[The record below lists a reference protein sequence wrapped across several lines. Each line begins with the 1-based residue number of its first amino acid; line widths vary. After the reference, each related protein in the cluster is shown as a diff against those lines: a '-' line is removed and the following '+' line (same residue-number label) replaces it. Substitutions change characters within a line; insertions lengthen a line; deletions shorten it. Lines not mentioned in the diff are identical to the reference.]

1 MNHSRRAAG
10 AFAMILA
17 TGVAAPALASS
28 LHLRLESG
36 GSTSITVAPGATVT
50 WTAVGTLSD
59 DANEGLALFSVDLLW
74 SGGTLPPAATPTTNP
89 MLNFARPAGVNN
101 PAGFGGTPS
110 AGMLRQ
116 VGGAQNTINSA
127 FAPYPIGSVVT
138 GVAWPSQPAAL
149 ATGQLT
155 APLAPGILQ
164 LDRVEPGGQ
173 RDPAG
178 RDGRPVLARGE
189 DHAREHDLSH
199 RSSSRG
205 RAERARPALTTVADC
220 EAR

>member
-1 MNHSRRAAG
+1 MNHGRRAAG

-59 DANEGLALFSVDLLW
+59 DANEGLALFSVDLNW
-74 SGGTLPPAATPTTNP
+74 SGGPLPPAATPTTNP

-127 FAPYPIGSVVT
+127 FAPYPIGSVIT

-155 APLAPGILQ
+155 APLVPGFYSLTASNLVANVIRQ
-164 LDRVEPGGQ
+164 GETGDPFWRVERTTPGNMTFLIVQ
-173 RDPAG
+173 VAADAPS
-178 RDGRPVLARGE
+178 ARG
-189 DHAREHDLSH
+189 R
-199 RSSSRG
+199 R
-205 RAERARPALTTVADC
+205 
-220 EAR
+220 